1 VDFAQYRAGAAVS
14 QRTVDLGRFGRI
26 AQNVRLKTMP
36 MSPQLTDAAAAAV
49 AAVTAAPAAAAALSG
64 TKRHCCVG
72 TRARESARAH
82 SVQYYEG
89 TMGECSADYGT
100 GTAVQA
106 REEHE
111 DRQLPQ
117 VVRNAQPTE
126 PDQPCHSTGS
136 RSAT

>member
-64 TKRHCCVG
+64 TIG
-72 TRARESARAH
+72 TAASGLAQGRAH
-82 SVQYYEG
+82 ER
-89 TMGECSADYGT
+89 TMFSTTRVLLGECSADYGT
-100 GTAVQA
+100 GRGRQYKLA
-106 REEHE
+106 R
-111 DRQLPQ
+111 
-117 VVRNAQPTE
+117 
-126 PDQPCHSTGS
+126 STKIGS
-136 RSAT
+136 SHR